1 MIFDRAPELFKKQN
15 KKVLILNL
23 PYGKVSQHIIIV
35 NNSFSFE
42 GIAGDNISFGK
53 KWFYFVY
60 YQNQ

>member
-53 KWFYFVY
+53 K
-60 YQNQ
+60 